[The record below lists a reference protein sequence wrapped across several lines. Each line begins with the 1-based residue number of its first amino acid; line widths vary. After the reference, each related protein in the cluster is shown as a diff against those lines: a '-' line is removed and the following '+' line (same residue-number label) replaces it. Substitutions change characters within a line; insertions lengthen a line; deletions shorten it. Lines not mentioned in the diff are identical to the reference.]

1 MEILRRKSPLNPLGV
16 TILMQRQI
24 ITIQGQQ
31 PWLRNFIFYRLG
43 KTALHYEKP
52 SIFTFIELLAST
64 KYQH

>member
-16 TILMQRQI
+16 TTLMQRQI

-31 PWLRNFIFYRLG
+31 PWLGNFIFYRLS

-52 SIFTFIELLAST
+52 SIF
-64 KYQH
+64 

>member
-31 PWLRNFIFYRLG
+31 PSLGNFIFYRLG

-52 SIFTFIELLAST
+52 SIF
-64 KYQH
+64 